1 MAIQAFPVNP
11 TLSAVAIAFR
21 NPESR
26 LIADRVLPR
35 VPVATKPF
43 KWTRYGTAQGFTV
56 PNTMVGSKSE
66 PNMVDFGGT
75 EVQDQC
81 ADYGLDDLLSN
92 DEIGN
97 FEQMDKP
104 PSGGPIHPRDLSVMM
119 LTSLIQLDREIRVAN
134 TVFGAAN
141 YGSNTVA
148 LAGTSRWDD
157 FVNSNPVNAILV
169 AADSLLVRPNKL
181 VLGRQVWT
189 VLRQHPAMVQA
200 VYKTAQNRGVVSL
213 QMAAEALELE
223 EILIGEAWVNTARRG
238 QAATYNRAWGK
249 SAALIYSSQTAAQI
263 GQPSF
268 GWTAQFGNYIAGSI
282 PEPKKGLR
290 GGELVRVGETVKEV
304 IAASECGYLFQT
316 AIA

>member
-11 TLSAVAIAFR
+11 YLTAIAIAFR

-35 VPVATKPF
+35 VPVLTKPF
-43 KWTRYGTAQGFTV
+43 KWTRYGAGQAFTV
-56 PNTMVGSKSE
+56 PNTLVGSKSE
-66 PNMVDFGGT
+66 PNMVEFGGV
-75 EVQDQC
+75 EVNDQC
-81 ADYGLDDLLSN
+81 ADYGLDDLVSN
-92 DEIGN
+92 DEISN

-104 PSGGPIHPRDLSVMM
+104 PTGGPIHPRDLSTMM

-134 TVFGAAN
+134 TVFGAAS
-141 YGSNTVA
+141 YGTNTVA

-157 FVNSNPVNAILV
+157 FVNSNPVNAILT

-189 VLRQHPAMVQA
+189 VLRQHPALVQA
-200 VYKTAQNRGVVSL
+200 VFKSAQTRGVVSL

-223 EILIGEAWVNTARRG
+223 EILIGEAWINTARRG
-238 QAATYNRAWGK
+238 QAATFSRVWGK
-249 SAALIYSSQTAAQI
+249 SAALIYSSQTAAQLR
-263 GQPSF
+263 QPSF
-268 GWTAQFGNYIAGSI
+268 GWTAQFGNYVAGSI

-304 IAASECGYLFQT
+304 IAAQECGYLFQT
-316 AIA
+316 AIN